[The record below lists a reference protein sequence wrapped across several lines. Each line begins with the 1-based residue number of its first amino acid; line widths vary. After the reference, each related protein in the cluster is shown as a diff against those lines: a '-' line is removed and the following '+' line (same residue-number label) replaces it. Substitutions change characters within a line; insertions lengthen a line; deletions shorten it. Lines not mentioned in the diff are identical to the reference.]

1 MIHRPVAVARGGL
14 RPRYLFVALRNPA
27 PRRVFRP
34 ARRVS
39 WGTRIFALLVFLLA
53 VGSVVAFLE
62 VVLPARAATL
72 AQQEAG
78 ELALAKRGAEE
89 VSTSLNTVWAEL
101 SNKGSMTLT
110 DAQITTNLARAKSAE
125 KAASDA
131 LGHVQLA
138 EAYLAEADG
147 LPFQLHAPAII
158 ASDRPSLK
166 HMDRS
171 LTTALRLAHAANLQL
186 TIARHMRQDMQ
197 SITGTLDPSLN
208 ARSWTAAAR
217 SAADLAT
224 DLKAQET
231 AAADPEAL
239 LDPLWSKWVE
249 STMTYVNIAQQYSLA
264 SAGGQNQAAQQLA
277 KSLAAARDQLAA
289 TKTAAQNAAAAWQQ
303 KTIQPLLST
312 MASEIAAAAS

>member
-1 MIHRPVAVARGGL
+1 MVHRPAAVARGGW

-39 WGTRIFALLVFLLA
+39 WGTRIFAFLVLLLA

-72 AQQEAG
+72 AQQEAA
-78 ELALAKRGAEE
+78 ELALARKGADD
-89 VSTSLNTVWAEL
+89 VNASLNTVWAEL
-101 SNKGSMTLT
+101 SSKGSMSLT
-110 DAQITTNLARAKSAE
+110 DDQITANLARAKSVE

-166 HMDRS
+166 HVDKA
-171 LTTALRLAHAANLQL
+171 LTAALKLAHAANLQL
-186 TIARHMRQDMQ
+186 TIARHMRQNMQ
-197 SITGTLDPSLN
+197 NISATLDPSLN

-217 SAADLAT
+217 SAGDLAT

-231 AAADPEAL
+231 AAADPETL
-239 LDPLWSKWVE
+239 LDPLWSKWVD
-249 STMTYVNIAQQYSLA
+249 SAATYVNIAQQYSLA
-264 SAGGQNQAAQQLA
+264 SAGGQSQTAQQLGR
-277 KSLAAARDQLAA
+277 SLATAREQLGS
-289 TKTAAQNAAAAWQQ
+289 TQVAAQNGAAAWQQ
-303 KTIQPLLST
+303 KTIQPLLNV
-312 MASEIAAAAS
+312 MATEIGAAAS